1 MTTRQYLS
9 SKSSRSLVA
18 AALLIGSATLAGA
31 QNTQVAAADARW
43 APWVGCWQPS
53 SLDPI
58 TQNLAP
64 NKSAP
69 IVCIAPAAGNA
80 VVDLIT
86 VSDSTVGKPERV
98 DANGARREVGRDGC
112 TGWETAEFSP
122 DAKRIYLKTEHKC
135 TGNRTRTSTG
145 IMSITPT
152 GQWLDVQGVRVDSHS
167 AVRVVRYG
175 RVPVPANLSAE
186 MRSALEQGGM
196 ATSLA
201 VMAASDSIR
210 IADVV
215 EATKRVDGLVVQT
228 WLAQSG
234 QGFTLDAKRLAQ
246 LADAKVPSNVIDV
259 MVALSYPQAF
269 AVNLAQSDGQI
280 IQTSG
285 VRPNA
290 EEAIGNGPMVFMS
303 WDPFYSSSYGY
314 YSRYGY
320 NGLGYSGGYYPP
332 YYQGTPVVITRPSGS
347 VDLPERDTRGRMV
360 RGSGYTR
367 PPDRG
372 DGGSSAGSPR
382 SSTSD
387 GGSRTTGASTGSS
400 GGGDRTAKPRSP

>member
-9 SKSSRSLVA
+9 SKSSRSVVA

-58 TQNLAP
+58 TQTLAP

-80 VVDLIT
+80 MVDLIT
-86 VSDSTVGKPERV
+86 VNDSSVGQPERV

-135 TGNRTRTSTG
+135 TGNRTRSSTG

-175 RVPVPANLSAE
+175 RVPVPATLSAE

-210 IADVV
+210 IADVI
-215 EATKRVDGLVVQT
+215 EATHRVEGLVVQT
-228 WLAQSG
+228 WLAQRG
-234 QGFTLDAKRLAQ
+234 QGFTLDAKRLSQ
-246 LADAKVPSNVIDV
+246 LADAKVPANVIDV

-269 AVNLAQSDGQI
+269 AVNLAQADGQI

-285 VRPNA
+285 MRPNA
-290 EEAIGNGPMVFMS
+290 EEAIGYGPMVFMS

-320 NGLGYSGGYYPP
+320 NGLGYGGNYPP
-332 YYQGTPVVITRPSGS
+332 YYYQGTPVVITRPSGS
-347 VDLPERDTRGRMV
+347 VDLPQRDTRGRMV

-367 PPDRG
+367 PADRG

-387 GGSRTTGASTGSS
+387 GGGSRTTGGSS